1 MAAQQVN
8 VHMNFGNGDT
18 SYTNNSA
25 FQKNGILKAWHV
37 LEETLKD
44 MFTNH
49 TAAFPDHR
57 FRIADLGCSSGPNA
71 LFVISRIIGKIEELC
86 KENGYGLGPE
96 LEVLLNDLPG
106 NDFNNIFRMLP
117 EFYQKLNNHENINN
131 INVINQRP
139 KTFIYGLPGSFYGRL
154 VPSNS
159 LNFVHSSYG
168 LQWLSQVPQGLENNR
183 ENIHI
188 AMTSP
193 PEVFAAYYS
202 QYKRDFTTF
211 LESRAVEMVVGA
223 RMVLT
228 FTGRSV
234 ENRSTKDEQQHL
246 KLLSDTLIDMVQEGL
261 VKEVDLHSF
270 NMPVFIPSKQEVETL
285 VHEHGSFNLDRLE
298 GFFVPWDSSH
308 VKHGNDYEAEV
319 DKFERGRRASIR
331 VRAYSEPILASH
343 FGKSIMDDLYAR
355 YAKKLAEH
363 LSKLKEEPSLFNIVI
378 SLSKK

>member
-8 VHMNFGNGDT
+8 VHMNCGNGDS

-25 FQKNGILKAWHV
+25 FQKNGILKSWHV

-44 MFTNH
+44 MFSNH
-49 TAAFPDHR
+49 TAAFPDNR

-86 KENGYGLGPE
+86 KENGPE
-96 LEVLLNDLPG
+96 LEVFLNDLPG

-117 EFYQKLNNHENINN
+117 EFYQNLNNHENTYN
-131 INVINQRP
+131 INVSNQMP
-139 KTFIYGLPGSFYGRL
+139 KTFVYGLPGSFYGRL
-154 VPSNS
+154 VPRNS
-159 LNFVHSSYG
+159 LNFVHSSFS

-183 ENIHI
+183 ENIHL
-188 AMTSP
+188 AMASP
-193 PEVFAAYYS
+193 PDVFAAYYS
-202 QYKRDFTTF
+202 QFKRDFTTF
-211 LESRAVEMVVGA
+211 LDLRVAEMVVGA

-228 FTGRSV
+228 FAGRSV
-234 ENRSTKDEQQHL
+234 DPSTKDEHVHL

-270 NMPVFIPSKQEVETL
+270 NFPVYPASKQEVETL
-285 VHEHGSFNLDRLE
+285 VREHGSFNLDRLE
-298 GFFVPWDSSH
+298 GFFVPWDLSH

-319 DKFERGRRASIR
+319 DKFERSGRLTSIR
-331 VRAYSEPILASH
+331 VRAFSEPILASH

-363 LSKLKEEPSLFNIVI
+363 LSKLKEVPSLFNIVI